1 MNQLKN
7 VFTFEFMEM
16 LKRKTVVIST
26 VVIAVVGFALTFAPR
41 LLGNDSS
48 NEAGYDND
56 YSVYLNS
63 GIVINND
70 ELKDVRA
77 LFSKIQGVVILENAE
92 AIEKALDDKTIA
104 TGFLVKSLE
113 SYTFY
118 SHDEDVYNSDRSVF
132 ESILSKYVVDTRL
145 EEANINPSD
154 VYEAMDVQFQVDE
167 VITGKT
173 AANGMFIAFA
183 ILFIMYM
190 LILLYGQSVATSVAR
205 EKDSRTMELL
215 ITSTKPKVLI
225 LGKVF
230 AVGLLGILQISIILL
245 GFYLGYIINK
255 ASYPEMIVTLIGGAL
270 NLKSALVYI
279 VFSTSGYIL
288 YLFIYAALGSL
299 VSKVEDVNSV
309 VQPITYIFF
318 IAYMVASF
326 AMQMPASGFVKISS
340 YIPFISM
347 FTMPIRNML
356 TTVSALEIM
365 ISLII
370 MIGTTCLMALS
381 SIYIYRF
388 GSLNYGNK
396 IKLKHVFKSL
406 KKSH

>member
-48 NEAGYDND
+48 NESSYDND

-63 GIVINND
+63 GIVIDND

-77 LFSKIQGVVILENAE
+77 LFSKIEGVVILENEE
-92 AIEKALDDKTIA
+92 AIEKALEDKTIA

-118 SHDEDVYNSDRSVF
+118 SHDEDVYNSDRSAF

-145 EEANINPSD
+145 EEANINPLD
-154 VYEAMDVQFQVDE
+154 VYAAMDVQFQVDE
-167 VITGKT
+167 VITGKK

-255 ASYPEMIVTLIGGAL
+255 GSYPEMIVTLIGGAL

-318 IAYMVASF
+318 IAYMIASF

-356 TTVSALEIM
+356 TTVSTLEIL

-370 MIGTTCLMALS
+370 MIGTTWVMALS

-396 IKLKHVFKSL
+396 IKLKHVLKSL
-406 KKSH
+406 KQSH